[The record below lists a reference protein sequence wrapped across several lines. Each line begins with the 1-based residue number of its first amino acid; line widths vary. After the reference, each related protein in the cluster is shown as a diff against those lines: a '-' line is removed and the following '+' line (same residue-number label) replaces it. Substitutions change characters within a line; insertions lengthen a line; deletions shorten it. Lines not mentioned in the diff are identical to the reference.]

1 MVFLIPC
8 GAVETLTSMS
18 VREFKKVADFA
29 QNIRRALDEG
39 QEPVLCCAVDSVY
52 SGRQSE
58 RLLAEGKETIHITKE
73 DVDWTKGMNA
83 THCVVIGS
91 ESMKDGEKLVIK
103 DSNFDL
109 TWTVASI
116 DVLVPP
122 LLDKDM
128 VRVSLRAAFYSIV
141 WALLICDSSLQMR
154 DGSAGGMSVSWIC
167 APKEG

>member
-1 MVFLIPC
+1 MPLCTGPIAVRGGFACKPLAEYLIPC
-8 GAVETLTSMS
+8 GAVETFASMC

-29 QNIRRALDEG
+29 QNIRHALDEG
-39 QEPVLCCAVDSVY
+39 QEPVLCCAIDCVY

-58 RLLAEGKETIHITKE
+58 RLLGEGHETIHVTKD
-73 DVDWTKGMNA
+73 DVDWTKGMDA

-91 ESMKDGEKLVIK
+91 ESMKDGAKLVIK

-122 LLDKDM
+122 LLDKDK
-128 VRVSLRAAFYSIV
+128 VRVSPCAAFHSIT
-141 WALLICDSSLQMR
+141 
-154 DGSAGGMSVSWIC
+154 
-167 APKEG
+167 